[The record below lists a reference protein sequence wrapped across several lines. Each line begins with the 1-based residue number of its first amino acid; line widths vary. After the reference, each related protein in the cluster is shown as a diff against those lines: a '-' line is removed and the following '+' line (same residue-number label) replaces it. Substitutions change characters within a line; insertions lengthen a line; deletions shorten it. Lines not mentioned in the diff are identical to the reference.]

1 MPSVPPERK
10 RIIEMKKK
18 PGIRT
23 KLILVVIPVVLALIV
38 CFFLISR
45 SLIVEQA
52 RENLKAASNVYAEDI
67 NGWVERI
74 LGELKVYQDAIN
86 KGPLEDDREI
96 LELMETSME
105 VNEAYPVGLYMGDDS
120 GVYLDAS
127 GWVPDADWV
136 LTQRDWYLEGC
147 EHQELA
153 FGEPYYDSQTGQVC
167 VSASVRMDYDRA
179 VRVMAVDV
187 YLDYVADMMKEIRLY
202 DSGRAFLVT
211 GSQMVIAHPEESM
224 METRLDQ
231 QGLDILYKNIS
242 DRLSQGVTGLTTVQ
256 GDDGSYLIY
265 ISPIARTDW
274 RLVTFIAESEVLR
287 DLRLLELY
295 MLIIAVA
302 AAAVL
307 LILILRMMNRI
318 VKPVRTVTDTLAEV
332 AAGDFTRELE
342 VKGRDELA
350 QMSGNMQMFLRKMR
364 NIIAEITGTAKW
376 LSQQSQ
382 ENGVVAGT
390 LTQSAGHQKKAMEEM
405 NALVD
410 TLSETVDSFSRQMEL
425 LVTDVRT
432 TYREGTN
439 AGDIMQN
446 AATVSHSGQQ
456 AMDQIRQGMEMI
468 EQTIASLED
477 QIRHTHDTIG
487 RINEMVGMIMDI
499 SEETNLLALNASI
512 EAARAGEAGK
522 GFAVVAEQIGKLA
535 ANSNAA
541 ADDISR
547 LTQDIS
553 QAVSKAVSHTEIS
566 VGKVK
571 ESAAMIETTSQTF
584 DGVFAQVEEAGGIV
598 AHMVELIGQVD
609 QAASRMAGQME
620 SQLQVSRD
628 ISEAAAEL
636 GEHAQ
641 VVARQSE
648 KAAESAGELEKQSG
662 KLMTDMGQFK
672 I

>member
-1 MPSVPPERK
+1 MSPSERK
-10 RIIEMKKK
+10 GSMEMKKK
-18 PGIRT
+18 LGIRT
-23 KLILVVIPVVLALIV
+23 KLILVIIPVVLALII

-45 SLIVEQA
+45 RLIASQA
-52 RENLKAASNVYAEDI
+52 QDNLVAGSNVYAEDI

-74 LGELKVYQDAIN
+74 MGELKVYQNAIN
-86 KGPLEDDREI
+86 RGDFKNDQEI
-96 LELMETSME
+96 LAFMETSLD
-105 VNEAYPVGLYMGDDS
+105 VNEAYPAGLYMGDDS
-120 GVYLDAS
+120 GTYLDAS

-147 EHQELA
+147 EHEELA

-167 VSASVRMDYDRA
+167 VSVSVRMDYDQA

-187 YLDYVADMMKEIRLY
+187 YLDYVADMMKEILLY

-224 METRLDQ
+224 MEVRLDQ
-231 QGLDILYKNIS
+231 QGLDTLYGNIGAK
-242 DRLSQGVTGLTTVQ
+242 LSQEFTGLTTVK
-256 GDDGSYLIY
+256 GDSGSYLVY
-265 ISPIARTDW
+265 ISPISHTDW
-274 RLVTFIAESEVLR
+274 RLVTFVSESEVLK
-287 DLRLLELY
+287 DLHLLELY
-295 MLIIAVA
+295 MVIIAVA

-307 LILILRMMNRI
+307 VILILRMMNRI
-318 VKPVRTVTDTLAEV
+318 VKPVQLVTDTLAEV
-332 AAGDFTRELE
+332 AAGDFTRNLE
-342 VKGRDELA
+342 VKGRDEIA
-350 QMSGNMQMFLRKMR
+350 MMSGNMQIFLKKMR
-364 NIIAEITGTAKW
+364 GIIAEITDTAKW
-376 LSQQSQ
+376 LSRQSQ

-390 LTQSAGHQKKAMEEM
+390 LTQSSGHQQKAMKEM
-405 NALVD
+405 NDLVD
-410 TLSETVDSFSRQMEL
+410 TLSETVDSFSRQTES
-425 LVTDVRT
+425 LVADIRT
-432 TYREGTN
+432 TQTEGTN
-439 AGDIMQN
+439 AGEIMQD
-446 AATVSHSGQQ
+446 AAAVSRNGQQ
-456 AMDQIRQGMEMI
+456 AMEQIRQGMDMI
-468 EQTIASLED
+468 EQTITSLAD
-477 QIRHTHDTIG
+477 QIRHTRDTIG

-541 ADDISR
+541 ADDISG

-553 QAVSKAVSHTEIS
+553 QAVSKAVAHTETS

-571 ESAAMIETTSQTF
+571 ESAAMIESTSQTF
-584 DGVFAQVEEAGGIV
+584 DGVFSQVEEAGGIV
-598 AHMVELIGQVD
+598 AHMVELIDQVNRV
-609 QAASRMAGQME
+609 ASQMAGLME
-620 SQLQVSRD
+620 SQLQISKD
-628 ISEAAAEL
+628 ISESAAEL

>member
-1 MPSVPPERK
+1 
-10 RIIEMKKK
+10 MKKK
-18 PGIRT
+18 LGIRT
-23 KLILVVIPVVLALIV
+23 KLIIVIIPVVLVLIV

-45 SLIVEQA
+45 SLIIDQA
-52 RENLKAASNVYAEDI
+52 QDNLEAASNVYAEDI

-74 LGELKVYQDAIN
+74 MAELKVYQDAIN
-86 KGPLEDDREI
+86 KGPFDNDQDI
-96 LELMETSME
+96 LEFMKTSLD
-105 VNEAYPVGLYMGDDS
+105 VNDAYPIGLYMGDDA
-120 GVYLDAS
+120 GTYLDSS
-127 GWVPDADWV
+127 GWVPDGDWV

-147 EHQELA
+147 EHGELA

-167 VSASVRMDYDRA
+167 VSASVRMDYDKA

-187 YLDYVADMMKEIRLY
+187 YLDYVANMMKEIRLR

-211 GSQMVIAHPEESM
+211 GSQMIIAHPEESM

-231 QGLDILYKNIS
+231 QGLDILYGNIS
-242 DRLSQGVTGLTTVQ
+242 GKLAEGFTGITTVK
-256 GDDGSYLIY
+256 GDSGSYLIY
-265 ISPIARTDW
+265 VSPISRTDW
-274 RLVTFIAESEVLR
+274 RLVTFISQSEVLR
-287 DLRLLELY
+287 DLHLLELY
-295 MLIIAVA
+295 MAVIAVV

-307 LILILRMMNRI
+307 LLLILRMMNRI
-318 VKPVRTVTDTLAEV
+318 VKPVQLVTDTLAEV
-332 AAGDFTRELE
+332 AAGDFTRNLE
-342 VKGRDELA
+342 VKGRDEIA
-350 QMSGNMQMFLRKMR
+350 MMSGNMQMFLKKMR
-364 NIIAEITGTAKW
+364 GIIAEITDTAKW
-376 LSQQSQ
+376 LSRQSQ

-390 LTQSAGHQKKAMEEM
+390 LTQSSGHQQKAMEEM
-405 NALVD
+405 NGLVD

-425 LVTDVRT
+425 LAENIRT
-432 TYREGTN
+432 THGEGTN
-439 AGDIMQN
+439 AGGIMQD
-446 AATVSHSGQQ
+446 AAAVSRNGQR
-456 AMDQIRQGMEMI
+456 AMEQIRQGMDMI
-468 EQTIASLED
+468 EQTITTLAA
-477 QIRHTHDTIG
+477 QIRHTRDTIG
-487 RINEMVGMIMDI
+487 RINEMVEMIMDI

-553 QAVSKAVSHTEIS
+553 QAVSAAVAHTETS
-566 VGKVK
+566 VSRVK
-571 ESAAMIETTSQTF
+571 ENAAMIESTSQTF
-584 DGVFAQVEEAGGIV
+584 DGVFDKVEETGGIV

-609 QAASRMAGQME
+609 QAASQMAELME
-620 SQLQVSRD
+620 SQLRISRD
-628 ISEAAAEL
+628 ISESAAEL

-662 KLMTDMGQFK
+662 KLMTDMRQFK